1 VSVTYGASMGGRT
14 WRWGVVLAFVAAFAV
29 LPLIVRALPAGA
41 PGGDAA
47 ALLARVRGSF
57 EQPYSG
63 YAEST
68 GSLALPAGSDLGDV
82 ASLLGG
88 RTQVRVWWRSSR
100 DWRADTLTPT
110 GEVGTHTTLSG
121 STVWDY
127 EDNRV
132 LLTPPGPAGAVRL
145 PTPGDLLP
153 PQMAA
158 RMLSDAGPELVTSLP
173 SRWVAGRPADGL
185 RLTPGEALSSIDRV
199 DVWADRE
206 SGVPVAVDV
215 FGADLRSPAVSTT
228 FLDFSEIAPAAATT
242 AFAPPPEAR
251 VRTRQ
256 RFDLVRA
263 VGRFPAQ
270 GLPDRLLG
278 FDRAAPLPDLE
289 GIARYG
295 RGVTQ
300 FAVGALPVRAADS
313 LRRQL
318 RVAASARPLPEGIA
332 VSVGPV
338 ALLLTDPAVTGRTW
352 LVTGTL
358 TPDGLARVAAALP
371 RGPA

>member
-1 VSVTYGASMGGRT
+1 MTYGDSMGGRT
-14 WRWGVVLAFVAAFAV
+14 WRSGVVLALVAAFAV
-29 LPLIVRALPAGA
+29 LPLIVRVLPAGP
-41 PGGDAA
+41 PGGEAVS
-47 ALLARVRGSF
+47 LLARVRGSF

-63 YAEST
+63 FAEST
-68 GSLALPAGSDLGDV
+68 GSLALPAGTDLADV
-82 ASLLGG
+82 VSLLGG

-110 GEVGTHTTLSG
+110 GEVDSRTTLSG
-121 STVWDY
+121 SMVWDY

-132 LLTPPGPAGAVRL
+132 LLTRPEPAGAVRL
-145 PTPGDLLP
+145 PTSGDLLP
-153 PQMAA
+153 PQLAA
-158 RMLSDAGPELVTSLP
+158 RLLSEAAPELVTSLP
-173 SRWVAGRPADGL
+173 SRWVAGRRADGL
-185 RLTPGEALSSIDRV
+185 RLTPGEALSTIGRV

-215 FGADLRSPAVSTT
+215 FGTDLRSPALSTT
-228 FLDFSEIAPAAATT
+228 FLDFSDDAPAAATT
-242 AFAPPPEAR
+242 AFTPPPDAR

-256 RFDLVRA
+256 RFNLVRA
-263 VGRFPAQ
+263 VGRLPDQ
-270 GLPDRLLG
+270 GLPGRLLG

-300 FAVGALPVRAADS
+300 FAVGALPIGTAES
-313 LRRQL
+313 LRAQL
-318 RVAASARPLPEGIA
+318 QVAASARPLPEGIA

-338 ALLLTDPAVTGRTW
+338 GLLLTDPAVTGRAW

-371 RGPA
+371 RGAA